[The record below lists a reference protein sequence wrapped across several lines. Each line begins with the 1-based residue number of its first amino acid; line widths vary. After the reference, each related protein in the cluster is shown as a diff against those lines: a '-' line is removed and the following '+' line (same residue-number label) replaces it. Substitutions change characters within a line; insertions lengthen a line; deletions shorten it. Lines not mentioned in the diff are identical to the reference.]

1 MVAVLFNLWFARN
14 LSLFRAKR
22 NPGACAPPAI
32 FLSAAFCRGQQ
43 MATLGIDFGTSN
55 TAAGIVVAGRPHL
68 IAVEPGRTT
77 LPTSVFFDPDRKA
90 TLYGTAANAALIEGR
105 KGRFMRALKS
115 VLGTPLLR
123 ERRLIAHERLT
134 LLEVVARFLAMIR
147 ARAEAETGQT
157 FESALSGRP
166 VRFHS
171 GDLARDAQAEV
182 DLREAYLLAGFRD
195 VRFMYEPEA
204 AALAA
209 GPLDKGALGLVVD
222 IGGGTSDFSIFTRD
236 GDATQI
242 IASHGVRV
250 GGTDFDRALSL
261 AQVMPLL
268 GRGAEISNAIGDGR
282 HVAPNAIYNDLA
294 TWQKIPF
301 VYTPENRRM
310 AAGFAKLGVDP
321 ALFARLQT
329 VLDMELGHDI
339 AFAVEAG
346 KIRLNAPDLD
356 QTAIDLRVV
365 APDLWAQTS
374 KEAMVAALADH
385 TAAIKACAV
394 ETLAQGGIAPEAI
407 GKIVFVGG
415 SSLLHGVEAAMV
427 DLFPQA
433 ERERGEAFTAVAD
446 GLALAAGTLEHARAG
461 A

>member
-1 MVAVLFNLWFARN
+1 MCHGGFPVLLHPQSAIDLPQAKPEGLRLARN
-14 LSLFRAKR
+14 F
-22 NPGACAPPAI
+22 PIGGI
-32 FLSAAFCRGQQ
+32 FAGGM

-55 TAAGIVVAGRPHL
+55 TAAGVMVAGRPHL
-68 IAVEPGRTT
+68 IAVEPGQTT
-77 LPTSVFFDPDRKA
+77 LPTSVFFDPDRKV
-90 TLYGTAANAALIEGR
+90 TLYGSSANAALIEGR
-105 KGRFMRALKS
+105 EGRFMRALKS

-123 ERRLIAHERLT
+123 ERRMIAHERLT

-147 ARAEAETGQT
+147 ARAAAETGQT
-157 FESALSGRP
+157 YDHALSGRP

-171 GDLARDAQAEV
+171 ADPARDAQAEL
-182 DLREAYLLAGFRD
+182 DLHEAYLLAGFRD
-195 VRFMYEPEA
+195 VSFMNEPEA

-222 IGGGTSDFSIFTRD
+222 IGGGTSDFTIFERD
-236 GDATQI
+236 GSATRI

-268 GRGAEISNAIGDGR
+268 GRGAEIGNAIGNGR

-310 AAGFAKLGVDP
+310 AAGFAKQGVDP

-339 AFAVEAG
+339 AFAVEAA
-346 KIRLNAPDLD
+346 KIRLNAPDTD
-356 QTAIDLRVV
+356 QTGIDLRFI
-365 APDLWAQTS
+365 AADLWAPTT
-374 KEAMVAALADH
+374 KPAMATALAAQ
-385 TAAIKACAV
+385 TAAISACAA
-394 ETLAQGGIAPEAI
+394 ETLAMAGLTPARIA
-407 GKIVFVGG
+407 KIVFVGG
-415 SSLLHGVEAAMV
+415 SSLLQAVETSMTA
-427 DLFPQA
+427 LFPQA
-433 ERERGEAFTAVAD
+433 ALERGEAFTAVVD
-446 GLALAAGTLEHARAG
+446 GLALAAGPS
-461 A
+461 